1 MPENDLRILNWL
13 LTMNPEPA
21 SGTFESV
28 VHWKKIH
35 AEQLLSW
42 SDPVDTAIAGGFL
55 SPCPAYAFAVGY
67 WAALYRLLPDLP
79 KDPVPALCISEK
91 EGPHPAK
98 IKCRLEKTADHWRL
112 NGKKHFVTCGQ
123 EADLLLVAASTGTG
137 FDGKNQLRLV
147 RVEKDQDGIAV
158 KPLDKAIAIL
168 PEISHGV
175 VEFTNVAVSD
185 TDILTGD
192 GYLTYIKP
200 FRTIEDL
207 HVIAALLG
215 YLLRVGTLFEWPA
228 SAKEQLVALLL
239 AVRTT
244 ASGDFTS
251 HSVHIATGGVIE
263 TLRLLLKQLE
273 VHWDTVDPQTHQAWQ
288 RDRSVLDIAADAR
301 TKRLAVA
308 WRYFAGRKTP

>member
-1 MPENDLRILNWL
+1 MSDTKIQLLKWL
-13 LTMNPEPA
+13 LTTHLEPA

-28 VHWKKIH
+28 VHWKKQY
-35 AEQLLSW
+35 ATEVQAW
-42 SDPVDTAIAGGFL
+42 SEPIDMAIAGGFL
-55 SPCPAYAFAVGY
+55 ANCPAYAFAVGY

-79 KDPVPALCISEK
+79 KTPVPALCISEK

-98 IKCRLEKTADHWRL
+98 IKCRLEKTGARWRL

-123 EADLLLVAASTGTG
+123 EADLLLVAASTGTDA
-137 FDGKNQLRLV
+137 DGKNQLRLV

-175 VEFTNVAVSD
+175 VEFTNVTVSD
-185 TDILTGD
+185 ADILPGD

-215 YLLRVGTLFEWPA
+215 YLLRIGTLFDWPT

-244 ASGDFTS
+244 ARDDCTAPA
-251 HSVHIATGGVIE
+251 VHIAVGGVIE
-263 TLRLLLKQLE
+263 TLGSLLKQLE
-273 VHWDTVDPQTHQAWQ
+273 DHWGTVDPQTHQAWL
-288 RDRSVLDIAADAR
+288 RDRSVLDIATDAR
-301 TKRLAVA
+301 RKRLAAA
-308 WRYFAGRKTP
+308 WRHVSESRLA